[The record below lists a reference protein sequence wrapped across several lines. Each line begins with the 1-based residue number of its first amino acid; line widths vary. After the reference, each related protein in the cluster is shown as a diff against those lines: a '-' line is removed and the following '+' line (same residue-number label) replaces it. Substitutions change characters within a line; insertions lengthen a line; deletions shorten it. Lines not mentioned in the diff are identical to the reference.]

1 MFRCVKPLRFVALA
15 CATSAASV
23 AGMAVSHAQQRQAPM
38 FYDARRLPDMEV
50 ERRNQEVLQ
59 EQRRASEERR
69 LETEANSRRLA
80 DEAKAQEA
88 RIAAESAAKKKA
100 DDARVA
106 ALETQRKADED
117 KRLAAEAEAKKK
129 ADEAARVAALETQR
143 KADEDKRLAAEAEAK
158 KKADEAARVAAL
170 ETQRKA
176 DEDKRLA
183 AEAEAKKKAD
193 EAARVAALETQRKA
207 DEDKRLAAEA
217 EAKKKADE
225 ATRLAALETQRKA
238 DEDKRLAAEAEAK
251 KKADEAARVAALET
265 QRKADEAA
273 RAAAL
278 AAQTRAAPAQQTV
291 ALIPQVVP
299 AQQVAAGA
307 PCEATKAQIS
317 YLAGGVMRAVIAS
330 PCRKGQAVS
339 VSYGG
344 TKTVRKIDAN
354 GNAKFDVDLF
364 LGNSQPVA
372 LSYLGGHTET
382 VQPAA
387 GDLAEVFKIALIWDA
402 PVNLDL
408 HAFENGSLPGKS
420 GHLWAGSTGTPKAA
434 KAQLTD
440 NGRGGGFISLS
451 DDGAHE
457 GSKVEV
463 YTFFRSAEQ
472 PTGVVAMSLD
482 YASRG
487 DTPSGEYC
495 GTGAQASVTYET
507 VTWSPKG
514 TTARERGAIAGA
526 ACGVPL
532 SSRLIRD
539 AVPDLQFGQ

>member
-1 MFRCVKPLRFVALA
+1 MFRCVKPFRFVALA
-15 CATSAASV
+15 FATSAATVS
-23 AGMAVSHAQQRQAPM
+23 GLAVSHAQQRQSPM

-59 EQRRASEERR
+59 EQRRATEERR
-69 LETEANSRRLA
+69 LETEANARRLA

-88 RIAAESAAKKKA
+88 RIAADAAAKKKA
-100 DDARVA
+100 DDARLA
-106 ALETQRKADED
+106 
-117 KRLAAEAEAKKK
+117 AAEADAKKK
-129 ADEAARVAALETQR
+129 ADEVARVAALD
-143 KADEDKRLAAEAEAK
+143 A
-158 KKADEAARVAAL
+158 
-170 ETQRKA
+170 
-176 DEDKRLA
+176 
-183 AEAEAKKKAD
+183 
-193 EAARVAALETQRKA
+193 QRKA

-225 ATRLAALETQRKA
+225 ATRLAALEAQRKA
-238 DEDKRLAAEAEAK
+238 DEDKRLAAEAEGK
-251 KKADEAARVAALET
+251 KKADEATRLAALEA
-265 QRKADEAA
+265 QRKADETA

-299 AQQVAAGA
+299 AQPAAGAPVGTGA

-317 YLAGGVMRAVIAS
+317 YLAGGVLRAVIAS
-330 PCRKGQAVS
+330 PCRKGQPVS

-387 GDLAEVFKIALIWDA
+387 GDLADVFKIALIWDA

-408 HAFENGSLPGKS
+408 HAFENGALAGKS
-420 GHLWAGSTGTPKAA
+420 GHLWAGSAGTPNAA

-440 NGRGGGFISLS
+440 NGRGGGFVSLS

-463 YTFFRSAEQ
+463 YTFYRSAEQ

-495 GTGAQASVTYET
+495 GTGAHARVTYET

-514 TTARERGAIAGA
+514 TTARERGAIASA

>member
-1 MFRCVKPLRFVALA
+1 MFRCVKPFRFVALA
-15 CATSAASV
+15 FATSAATVS
-23 AGMAVSHAQQRQAPM
+23 GLAVSHAQQRQSPM

-59 EQRRASEERR
+59 EQRRATEERR
-69 LETEANSRRLA
+69 LETEANARRLA

-88 RIAAESAAKKKA
+88 RIAADAAAKKKA
-100 DDARVA
+100 DDARLA
-106 ALETQRKADED
+106 
-117 KRLAAEAEAKKK
+117 AAEADAKKK
-129 ADEAARVAALETQR
+129 ADEVARVAALD
-143 KADEDKRLAAEAEAK
+143 A
-158 KKADEAARVAAL
+158 
-170 ETQRKA
+170 
-176 DEDKRLA
+176 
-183 AEAEAKKKAD
+183 
-193 EAARVAALETQRKA
+193 QRKA

-225 ATRLAALETQRKA
+225 ATRLAALEAQRKA

-251 KKADEAARVAALET
+251 KKADEATRLAALEA
-265 QRKADEAA
+265 QRKADEDKRVAAEAEAKKKADEATRLAALEAQRKADEDKRLAAEAEGKKKADEATRLAALEAQRKADETA

-299 AQQVAAGA
+299 AQPAAGAPVGTGA

-317 YLAGGVMRAVIAS
+317 YLAGGVLRAVIAS
-330 PCRKGQAVS
+330 PCRKGQPVS

-387 GDLAEVFKIALIWDA
+387 GDLADVFKIALIWDA

-408 HAFENGSLPGKS
+408 HAFENGALAGKS
-420 GHLWAGSTGTPKAA
+420 GHLWAGSAGTPNAA

-440 NGRGGGFISLS
+440 NGRGGGFVSLS

-463 YTFFRSAEQ
+463 YTFYRSAEQ

-495 GTGAQASVTYET
+495 GTGAHARVTYET

-514 TTARERGAIAGA
+514 TTARERGAIASA

>member
-100 DDARVA
+100 DDARV
-106 ALETQRKADED
+106 
-117 KRLAAEAEAKKK
+117 
-129 ADEAARVAALETQR
+129 
-143 KADEDKRLAAEAEAK
+143 
-158 KKADEAARVAAL
+158 
-170 ETQRKA
+170 
-176 DEDKRLA
+176 
-183 AEAEAKKKAD
+183 
-193 EAARVAALETQRKA
+193 
-207 DEDKRLAAEA
+207 
-217 EAKKKADE
+217 
-225 ATRLAALETQRKA
+225 AALETQRKA

>member
-1 MFRCVKPLRFVALA
+1 MFRCVKPFRFVALA
-15 CATSAASV
+15 FATSAATVS
-23 AGMAVSHAQQRQAPM
+23 GLAVSHAQQRQSPM

-59 EQRRASEERR
+59 EQRRATEERR
-69 LETEANSRRLA
+69 LETEANARRLA

-88 RIAAESAAKKKA
+88 RIAADAAAKKKA
-100 DDARVA
+100 DDARLAAAEADAKKKADEVARVA
-106 ALETQRKADED
+106 ALDAQRKADED
-117 KRLAAEAEAKKK
+117 KRLAAEAEG
-129 ADEAARVAALETQR
+129 
-143 KADEDKRLAAEAEAK
+143 
-158 KKADEAARVAAL
+158 
-170 ETQRKA
+170 
-176 DEDKRLA
+176 
-183 AEAEAKKKAD
+183 
-193 EAARVAALETQRKA
+193 
-207 DEDKRLAAEA
+207 
-217 EAKKKADE
+217 KKKADE
-225 ATRLAALETQRKA
+225 ATRLAALEAQRKA
-238 DEDKRLAAEAEAK
+238 DE
-251 KKADEAARVAALET
+251 T
-265 QRKADEAA
+265 A

-299 AQQVAAGA
+299 AQPAAGAPVGTGA

-317 YLAGGVMRAVIAS
+317 YLAGGVLRAVIAS
-330 PCRKGQAVS
+330 PCRKGQPVS

-387 GDLAEVFKIALIWDA
+387 GDLADVFKIALIWDA

-408 HAFENGSLPGKS
+408 HAFENGALAGKS
-420 GHLWAGSTGTPKAA
+420 GHLWAGSAGTPNAA

-440 NGRGGGFISLS
+440 NGRGGGFVSLS

-463 YTFFRSAEQ
+463 YTFYRSAEQ

-495 GTGAQASVTYET
+495 GTGAHARVTYET

-514 TTARERGAIAGA
+514 TTARERGAIASA